1 MMLNARTLVTFLCIC
16 IIIDIM
22 VLSLIALWL

>member
-1 MMLNARTLVTFLCIC
+1 MINARALIAFLCVC
-16 IIIDIM
+16 FIIDIM